1 MNEQTSAADDCVSWL
16 YNTQSGVL
24 TDGAFAEKKIKESI
38 EIKSYKGDNK
48 LAEILH
54 KMRNLIPQI

>member
-48 LAEILH
+48 LAEMFN
-54 KMRNLIPQI
+54 KK